1 MAKVFDVDK
10 YLTDNG
16 VTVVIKGKEY
26 TVNDIPFGIQDKLK
40 DTTEEG
46 QKAALSEIIGCK
58 TEELASYGMAAIGA
72 IIKGITE
79 NLFQTPSQENQSE
92 N

>member
-26 TVNDIPFGIQDKLK
+26 VVNDIPFGVQDKLK
-40 DTTEEG
+40 DTTEAG
-46 QKAALSEIIGCK
+46 QKEALAEIIGCDAK
-58 TEELASYGMAAIGA
+58 ELADYGMAAIGA

-79 NLFQTPSQENQSE
+79 NLFQTPSQESPLE